1 MIIELLLVF
10 LIVPIVLN
18 VMSAK
23 TTTTSTEQFD
33 MLLPKKEFLFIG
45 TIGCLFFGACIY
57 GTISSGQSSLGT
69 NTIFGILFLLSM
81 LIIIAPVKG
90 FWGNSVN
97 GDELTSTRLWR
108 IKKSIKIS
116 DIDHCVMT
124 RNGIKVYIKDQKK
137 AAIGIDSMAT
147 NISNFLS
154 RMKQENIP
162 VEIKDALNPKML
174 EQVNT
179 SQDTNANAQNTNNQE
194 SVNTDNN
201 QQNGKN

>member
-201 QQNGKN
+201 QQNGNN

>member
-1 MIIELLLVF
+1 MVIGLLLVL
-10 LIVPIVLN
+10 LIVPITLN

-81 LIIIAPVKG
+81 LIIIAPIKG

-97 GDELTSTRLWR
+97 GDELTSTRLWKN
-108 IKKSIKIS
+108 KKSFKIS

-124 RNGIKVYIKDQKK
+124 RNGIKVYIKDQKGTT
-137 AAIGIDSMAT
+137 IDIDSMAT

-154 RMKQENIP
+154 RMKQKNIP

-174 EQVNT
+174 KQVNT
-179 SQDTNANAQNTNNQE
+179 LQE
-194 SVNTDNN
+194 TITQEPVNTDNN
-201 QQNGKN
+201 QQNGNN

>member
-1 MIIELLLVF
+1 MVIGLLLVL
-10 LIVPIVLN
+10 LIVPITLN

-81 LIIIAPVKG
+81 LIIIAPIKG

-97 GDELTSTRLWR
+97 GDELTSTRLWKN
-108 IKKSIKIS
+108 KKSFKIS

-124 RNGIKVYIKDQKK
+124 RNGIKVYIKDQKGTT
-137 AAIGIDSMAT
+137 IDIDSMAT

-174 EQVNT
+174 KQVNT
-179 SQDTNANAQNTNNQE
+179 LQE
-194 SVNTDNN
+194 TITQEPVNTDNN
-201 QQNGKN
+201 QQNGNN

>member
-1 MIIELLLVF
+1 MIIGLLLVL
-10 LIVPIVLN
+10 LIVPITLN

-81 LIIIAPVKG
+81 LIIIAPIKG

-97 GDELTSTRLWR
+97 GDELTSTRLWKN
-108 IKKSIKIS
+108 KKSFKIS

-124 RNGIKVYIKDQKK
+124 RNGIKVYIKDQKGTT
-137 AAIGIDSMAT
+137 IDIDSMAT

-174 EQVNT
+174 KQVNT
-179 SQDTNANAQNTNNQE
+179 LQE
-194 SVNTDNN
+194 TITQEPVNTDNN
-201 QQNGKN
+201 QQNGNN